1 MQIEL
6 NALDKSATRDEECGI
21 WESDTRIP
29 MVKLKIPGKA
39 FLKSESRI
47 SKILFSKFLI
57 PPSGLAQ

>member
-29 MVKLKIPGKA
+29 MVKLKITGKA
-39 FLKSESRI
+39 FLKSESRT
-47 SKILFSKFLI
+47 SVTFKL
-57 PPSGLAQ
+57 